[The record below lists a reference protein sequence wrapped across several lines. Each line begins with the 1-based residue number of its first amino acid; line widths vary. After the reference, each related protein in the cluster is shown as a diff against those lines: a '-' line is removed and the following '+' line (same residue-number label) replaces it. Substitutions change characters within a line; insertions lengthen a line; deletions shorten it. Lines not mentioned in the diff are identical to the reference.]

1 MSAPTAAPQP
11 TTETDD
17 TNVHV
22 PNRRNVE
29 LGLLILAL
37 IIGMFAY
44 ANVDLA
50 VLGELPAH
58 FLAVGAIFTLLLGGA
73 HVAVRYL
80 APYADPFLLP
90 AAALLNMLGLAM
102 IRRLDLAEQQRAERA
117 EIKAPSPDVIPQVTW
132 TALALVLFVVI
143 LFVVHD
149 HRRLQKYTYT
159 CMVLGVLL
167 LLSPLIPGLGTTV
180 NGANLWIRLGPLSF
194 QPSELAKILLTI
206 FFAGYLVITRDSL
219 ALVRR
224 KSLGLG
230 VPRGRDLGPILV
242 AWGVSMAV
250 LVFQRDLGTALMF
263 FGLFVV
269 LLYVATQRRS
279 WLVIGGG
286 LFVIGAVLGY
296 FAFGHV
302 RLRVQVWLDTWTYA
316 NDQGYQIAQSLFG
329 LANGGLL
336 GTGLGQGYP
345 QFVPFAKTDFITAA
359 LGEELGVTGFMAILT
374 IYGIMIERG
383 LRTAIAVRDPFGK
396 LLAVGFATVIGLQ
409 LFVVIGGVTRLI
421 PLTGLTTP
429 FLSYGGSAL
438 VANWMMIAF
447 LMRISDRARSPLPD
461 GTVDASGRLS

>member
-50 VLGELPAH
+50 VLGELPAN

-219 ALVRR
+219 ALVR
-224 KSLGLG
+224 
-230 VPRGRDLGPILV
+230 PRSRGPGIPPGPGAS
-242 AWGVSMAV
+242 AWPCWCSG
-250 LVFQRDLGTALMF
+250 
-263 FGLFVV
+263 
-269 LLYVATQRRS
+269 AT
-279 WLVIGGG
+279 
-286 LFVIGAVLGY
+286 
-296 FAFGHV
+296 
-302 RLRVQVWLDTWTYA
+302 
-316 NDQGYQIAQSLFG
+316 
-329 LANGGLL
+329 
-336 GTGLGQGYP
+336 
-345 QFVPFAKTDFITAA
+345 
-359 LGEELGVTGFMAILT
+359 
-374 IYGIMIERG
+374 
-383 LRTAIAVRDPFGK
+383 
-396 LLAVGFATVIGLQ
+396 
-409 LFVVIGGVTRLI
+409 
-421 PLTGLTTP
+421 
-429 FLSYGGSAL
+429 SA
-438 VANWMMIAF
+438 
-447 LMRISDRARSPLPD
+447 PH
-461 GTVDASGRLS
+461 